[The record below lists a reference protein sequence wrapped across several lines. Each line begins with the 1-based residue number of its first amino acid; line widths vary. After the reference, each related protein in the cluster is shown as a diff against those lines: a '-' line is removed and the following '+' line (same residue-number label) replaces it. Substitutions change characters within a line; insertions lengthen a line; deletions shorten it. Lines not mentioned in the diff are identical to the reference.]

1 MKKLMFAM
9 SVAAMAALC
18 AQAAIP
24 TGYTSGIDFE
34 NTTTGYLNVQL
45 DDTNTQ
51 NGTDLKFW
59 ASAAASTEQGTTGQ
73 VESQIVDGSQI
84 EGSTNTGKFLKV
96 DETLPLQRSMAGV
109 DANGIPTPTAV
120 GDGIEISSSVQFTA
134 ADEAPTPSDG
144 DKLLVWMQAAAEAEG
159 TEGDADYKP
168 AKKAGVMVTDKN
180 NRVTMIKEI
189 ADNDVE
195 AFTAAWHTLVIK
207 AVAEGSGLTK
217 TSSFTVTLDG
227 KTSGPFAS
235 RVTGGD
241 TAQTISSIGFQGTG
255 AVDDIG
261 FKSLAL
267 VETEKFTYTVNI
279 SDAMAELLTSATVQ
293 YDDADPVEWDGK
305 AKELVVGTA
314 KKVTIVITPSEGY
327 KVANATAVKG
337 ENGSYTIEVDV
348 SAAKA
353 NENLSIDIE
362 VVADQGGTAKP
373 EIVTGDGQTVE
384 AAVAAANSETGIVV
398 KNCTAADVTI
408 NGTSITVGTTTVTIP
423 AYYTANF
430 DATASKITLTLNE
443 NALEEETAVSV
454 GADNLG
460 LTISN
465 SKAKLYYGLATST
478 TVDAGQYTAPTTLV
492 QGTGNALTLTA
503 EKNGNACFYKLYV
516 TDIAPT
522 AVK

>member
-1 MKKLMFAM
+1 MKKLMIAM
-9 SVAAMAALC
+9 SAATMAALC
-18 AQAAIP
+18 AQAGIP

-51 NGTDLKFW
+51 NGTDLTFW

-96 DETLPLQRSMAGV
+96 DETVPLQRSMAGV
-109 DANGIPTPTAV
+109 DADGIPTPTAV
-120 GDGIEISSSVQFTA
+120 GDGIEISSRVQFTA
-134 ADEAPTPSDG
+134 ADEAPTPDDG
-144 DKLLVWMQAAAEAEG
+144 DKILVWMQAAAEAEG
-159 TEGDADYKP
+159 TEGESGYKP
-168 AKKAGVMVTDKN
+168 AKSAGVMVTDKN

-189 ADNDVE
+189 ADDDVA
-195 AFTAAWHTLVIK
+195 AFTAEWHTLVIK

-261 FKSLAL
+261 FKTLAAAPNVTVT
-267 VETEKFTYTVNI
+267 VEVTGTATLYTDQTALNVYDKQPI
-279 SDAMAELLTSATVQ
+279 VVKAGETVTLYVGDDEGTLKVTSTAGTVGE
-293 YDDADPVEWDGK
+293 YDDKNCVWPVSFTTNAENIQVTLDIT
-305 AKELVVGTA
+305 VG
-314 KKVTIVITPSEGY
+314 
-327 KVANATAVKG
+327 
-337 ENGSYTIEVDV
+337 
-348 SAAKA
+348 
-353 NENLSIDIE
+353 
-362 VVADQGGTAKP
+362 QGGTVKP

-384 AAVAAANSETGIVV
+384 AAVAAANSETGILV
-398 KNCTAADVTI
+398 KNCTADDVTI
-408 NGTSITVGTTTVTIP
+408 NGTTITVGTTTVTIP
-423 AYYTANF
+423 AYYTASF
-430 DATASKITLTLNE
+430 VAAGSKITLTLNE

-454 GADNLG
+454 DAENLG
-460 LTISN
+460 LTIST
-465 SKAKLYYGLATST
+465 SKAKLWYGLATGT
-478 TVDAGQYTAPTTLV
+478 TVNGQYTAPTTLV

-503 EKNGNACFYKLYV
+503 EKNGNACFYRLYV

>member
-1 MKKLMFAM
+1 MKKLMIAM
-9 SVAAMAALC
+9 SVATMAALC
-18 AQAAIP
+18 AQAGIP

-34 NTTTGYLNVQL
+34 NTALGNLNVLL

-51 NGTDLKFW
+51 QGTDLKFW
-59 ASAAASTEQGTTGQ
+59 ASAAASTEEGTTGQ

-120 GDGIEISSSVQFTA
+120 GTGIEISSRVQFTA
-134 ADEAPTPSDG
+134 ADEAPTASDG

-159 TEGDADYKP
+159 TAGEEGYKE
-168 AKKAGVMVTDKN
+168 AKPAGVMVTDATGT
-180 NRVTMIKEI
+180 TMIKEL
-189 ADNDVE
+189 AASEVE

-207 AVAEGSGLTK
+207 STVTGEVGLETLAFK
-217 TSSFTVTLDG
+217 VTLDG
-227 KTSGPFAS
+227 VVADKTFAS
-235 RVTGGD
+235 LVDSTVASA
-241 TAQTISSIGFQGTG
+241 TTISSIGFQGTG

-261 FKSLAL
+261 FKTIADVSPTTVEVSGTVSGYDENAGYEVVFQDAAGEDVVAPTVGDTFKVVVTGALATDNVTCEGL
-267 VETEKFTYTVNI
+267 TFTYADELWTAEYTVTEA
-279 SDAMAELLTSATVQ
+279 DGAAGTKVFAVTV
-293 YDDADPVEWDGK
+293 
-305 AKELVVGTA
+305 AKG
-314 KKVTIVITPSEGY
+314 
-327 KVANATAVKG
+327 G
-337 ENGSYTIEVDV
+337 EPTD
-348 SAAKA
+348 
-353 NENLSIDIE
+353 
-362 VVADQGGTAKP
+362 KP

-408 NGTSITVGTTTVTIP
+408 NGTSITVGTTTVTISE
-423 AYYTANF
+423 YYTASF
-430 DATASKITLTLNE
+430 DAAGSKITLTLNE
-443 NALEEETAVSV
+443 KALEEETAVSV
-454 GADNLG
+454 DAANLG

>member
-1 MKKLMFAM
+1 MKKLIIAM
-9 SVAAMAALC
+9 SAATMAALC

-34 NTTTGYLNVQL
+34 GSATGNLNVQL

-51 NGTDLKFW
+51 DGTDLTFW

-84 EGSTNTGKFLKV
+84 QGSTNTGKFLKV
-96 DETLPLQRSMAGV
+96 DETVPLQRSMAGV
-109 DANGIPTPTAV
+109 DADGIPTPTKV
-120 GDGIEISSSVQFTA
+120 GDGIEISSRVQFTA
-134 ADEAPTPSDG
+134 ADEAPKPDDG
-144 DKLLVWMQAAAEAEG
+144 DKILVWMQAAAEAEG
-159 TEGDADYKP
+159 TEGESGYKP

-261 FKSLAL
+261 FKALAAAPD
-267 VETEKFTYTVNI
+267 VTVSVSVTGEAVIYTDEEASERYDGEPIVVK
-279 SDAMAELLTSATVQ
+279 AGATVTL
-293 YDDADPVEWDGK
+293 YVEDNDGT
-305 AKELVVGTA
+305 L
-314 KKVTIVITPSEGY
+314 KVTSTAGTVGDYDEKNSVWPVSFTTDAAHTQVTLDITVG
-327 KVANATAVKG
+327 
-337 ENGSYTIEVDV
+337 
-348 SAAKA
+348 
-353 NENLSIDIE
+353 
-362 VVADQGGTAKP
+362 QGGEPAAKP
-373 EIVTGDGQTVE
+373 EIVPGDGQTVAE
-384 AAVAAANSETGIVV
+384 AVAAANSETGILV
-398 KNCTAADVTI
+398 KNCTADDVTI

-423 AYYTANF
+423 EYYTASF
-430 DATASKITLTLNE
+430 DATGSKITLTLNE

-454 GADNLG
+454 DAENLG

-492 QGTGNALTLTA
+492 QGTGNRLTLTA
-503 EKNGNACFYKLYV
+503 VKNGNACFYKLYV

-522 AVK
+522 AVE

>member
-1 MKKLMFAM
+1 MKKLMIAM
-9 SVAAMAALC
+9 SVASMAALC
-18 AQAAIP
+18 AQAGIP
-24 TGYTSGIDFE
+24 TGYTSGIDFQDTALG
-34 NTTTGYLNVQL
+34 NLNVLL

-51 NGTDLKFW
+51 EGTDLKFW
-59 ASAAASTEQGTTGQ
+59 ASVAASQEQGTTGQ

-84 EGSTNTGKFLKV
+84 DGSTNTGKFLKV

-109 DANGIPTPTAV
+109 DEKGIPTPTAV
-120 GDGIEISSSVQFTA
+120 GTGIEISSKVQFTA
-134 ADEAPTPSDG
+134 ADEAPTANDG
-144 DKLLVWMQAAAEAEG
+144 DKLLVWMQAAAAAEG
-159 TEGDADYKP
+159 TEGEEGYQS
-168 AKKAGVMVTDKN
+168 AKTAGVMVTDKN
-180 NRVTMIKEI
+180 GVTMIKKI
-189 ADNDVE
+189 ADADVE

-227 KTSGPFAS
+227 ETAGPFAS

-241 TAQTISSIGFQGTG
+241 AAQTISSIGFQGTG

-261 FKSLAL
+261 FKTVADVSPTTVKVSGKVSGYDENAEYEVVFQDAAGEDVVAPTVGDTFKVVVTGALATDNVTCEGL
-267 VETEKFTYTVNI
+267 TFTYADELWTAEYTVTEA
-279 SDAMAELLTSATVQ
+279 DGEAGTKVFTVT
-293 YDDADPVEWDGK
+293 V
-305 AKELVVGTA
+305 AKG
-314 KKVTIVITPSEGY
+314 
-327 KVANATAVKG
+327 G
-337 ENGSYTIEVDV
+337 EP
-348 SAAKA
+348 
-353 NENLSIDIE
+353 
-362 VVADQGGTAKP
+362 TAKP

-408 NGTSITVGTTTVTIP
+408 NGTSITVGTTTVTISE
-423 AYYTANF
+423 YYTASF
-430 DATASKITLTLNE
+430 DAAGSKITLTLNE
-443 NALEEETAVSV
+443 KALEEETAVSV
-454 GADNLG
+454 DAANLG

-478 TVDAGQYTAPTTLV
+478 KVDAGQYTAPTTLV

-522 AVK
+522 AVE